1 MYVVNGKYRI
11 LTPLTKEQKRE
22 LKGHAKAG
30 IVATPVDPNSTIQE
44 YSSPIDCACV
54 IHGNGYDWKYVDN
67 LYSMLCR
74 YLTRPVRM
82 HVYTESTRSV
92 PAPYI
97 KHNLI
102 DWKITGPTKSW
113 WYKVQLFNSD
123 YYRGSLLYFDLD
135 VVITRNIDWI
145 WKLKTRHFWA
155 VKDFKYLWR
164 PAYQAIN
171 SSIMWWDTVQYD
183 WVWRN
188 FLELDLAQTVKRF
201 HGDQDY
207 INSVITE
214 QQRRY
219 FNPEWVKSW
228 RWQCLD
234 GGYDFKRR
242 TWQNPGSGTTS
253 TPETSIMV
261 FHGDPKPEKVN
272 DLFIKQ
278 HWQ

>member
-11 LTPLTKEQKRE
+11 LILSKEEKRR
-22 LKGHAKAG
+22 LKGHSKGDENPPAMLEF
-30 IVATPVDPNSTIQE
+30 T
-44 YSSPIDCACV
+44 SPIDCACV
-54 IHGNGYDWKYVDN
+54 IHGTGYDWRYVDN
-67 LYSMLCR
+67 LYNMLSR
-74 YLTRPVRM
+74 NLSRSVRL
-82 HVYTESTRSV
+82 HVYTESSRPV

-97 KHNLI
+97 KHELI
-102 DWKITGPTKSW
+102 DWAISGPKQSW
-113 WYKVQLFNSD
+113 WYKVQLFNSEH
-123 YYRGSLLYFDLD
+123 YRGPLLYFDLD
-135 VVITRNIDWI
+135 VVIAKNIDWI
-145 WKLKTRHFWA
+145 WQLKLRHLWA
-155 VKDFKYLWR
+155 VKDFKHLWR
-164 PAYQAIN
+164 PAHQTIN
-171 SSIMWWDTVQYD
+171 SSIMWWDTTQYD

-188 FLELDLAQTVKRF
+188 FQDLSLAQTMKRF

-242 TWQNPGSGTTS
+242 TWLTPGSGTNINDNTA
-253 TPETSIMV
+253 ILV
-261 FHGDPKPEKVN
+261 FHGNPKPDQVQ
-272 DLFIKQ
+272 DLVIQQ